1 MTIVVVAIT
10 VPARQLLIEFVV
22 IAVVVIAV
30 LTCHLVSTSPPLV
43 LLTK

>member
-1 MTIVVVAIT
+1 MTIVVVAIA
-10 VPARQLLIEFVV
+10 VLARQLLIEF
-22 IAVVVIAV
+22 VVVIAV